1 MKKRIF
7 AALIA
12 AATTVTMLS
21 SCAAQPTDYVNYASA
36 LQAALYFYDANMCGT
51 EVGEHSAL
59 DWRDDCHTFDTYEYK
74 GRQIDLTGGF
84 HDAGDHVK
92 FGLPA
97 AYSAFTLGYSYHLFP
112 EAFIDTKQD
121 AHLKAITDHF
131 AEYFRKCAI
140 YEDGKVVAFAYQVG
154 TGGGDYDHGYWGS
167 PEEQPQIQPKTG
179 NARIAYFSDDK
190 NLNAD
195 IVSATAAALTMNY
208 MNFGN
213 EEDLKVA
220 IDLHNY
226 VAQYTDLIIADKS
239 SDKDDIE
246 IVSTVP
252 QYARW
257 ENAANQ
263 NYPWDYITLC
273 EYTLNLATGT
283 DDYSTIMEAKV
294 DQLPIFWEHTGGYS
308 DYPVGWDGVWPYVG
322 FIMKELG
329 EERGEQILFDR
340 IKGYNLTVG
349 NKYIKFAEPEKYGF
363 VDEWGSARRN
373 TSFQFTALAY
383 EKFAP
388 TKDGMYFTWS
398 KGQMDYL
405 FGNNDN
411 KQAFMIGYDYRRDI
425 KYPKHPHHR
434 ASSSPAYGDT
444 VTGKGK
450 KKQSHILIGALVGG
464 PTAKDGTYVDSAE
477 DYVANEVA
485 LDYSAGFVGALA
497 GLYCHFD
504 NSGTENIVNPPSE
517 IAKGVEDTYAF

>member
-7 AALIA
+7 AALLA
-12 AATTVTMLS
+12 AAMTASMLS
-21 SCAAQPTDYVNYASA
+21 SCAAQPTDYVNYATA
-36 LQAALYFYDANMCGT
+36 LQDALYFYDANMCGT

-59 DWRDDCHTFDTYEYK
+59 DWRDDCHTYDTYEYN
-74 GRQIDLTGGF
+74 GQQIDLTGGY

-112 EAFIDTKQD
+112 EAFVDTKQD
-121 AHLKAITDHF
+121 AHLKELTDHF

-154 TGGGDYDHGYWGS
+154 TGGGDYDHNYWGS
-167 PEEQPQIQPKTG
+167 PEAQPQVNDKG
-179 NARIAYFSDDK
+179 NARIAYFTDD
-190 NLNAD
+190 NHLNAD
-195 IVSATAAALTMNY
+195 IVSATAAALAMNY
-208 MNFGN
+208 INFGN

-226 VAQYTDLIIADKS
+226 VAQFTDLIV
-239 SDKDDIE
+239 SDYSNDTDDIE

-252 QYARW
+252 QYKRW
-257 ENAANQ
+257 EDMTNQ
-263 NYPWDYITLC
+263 NSPWDYILLS

-283 DDYSTIMEAKV
+283 DDYSTILEAKLV
-294 DQLPIFWEHTGGYS
+294 KMPNFWDVIGGYS
-308 DYPVGWDGVWPYVG
+308 PYPVGWDGVWPYVG

-329 EERGEQILFDR
+329 SDR
-340 IKGYNLTVG
+340 AKDVYFSRIIGHNLTLK
-349 NKYIKFAEPEKYGF
+349 NKYINFEDPETYGF

-373 TSFQFTALAY
+373 SSFQFTALAY

-388 TKDGMYFTWS
+388 TENGLYNTWA

-405 FGNNDN
+405 FGKNDN
-411 KQAFMIGYDYRRDI
+411 KQAFVIGYNYRRNI
-425 KYPKHPHHR
+425 KYPEHPHHR
-434 ASSSPAYGDT
+434 ASSSPAYGNT
-444 VTGKGK
+444 VTGNGK

-464 PTAKDGTYVDSAE
+464 PAAADGTYEDTAE
-477 DYVANEVA
+477 NYQTNEVA

-497 GLYCHFD
+497 GLYCLYQD
-504 NSGTENIVNPPSE
+504 DGTASIVNPPSK
-517 IAKGVEDTYAF
+517 IAEGVEDTYAF